1 LENTNQ
7 KIHIKNELLRK
18 CIHVS
23 YSSIAFIYLFFGW
36 ELTVILL
43 SLGVFFMISLDIA
56 RAYSKS
62 VRSIY
67 MKVFGK
73 VLRDNE
79 VDNRKNLF
87 TGGTYL
93 VISTYIIILFFP
105 MPVAVT
111 SVFLITYSDSL
122 AAIIGKR
129 FGRIKIFYK
138 TLEGSIAFFLSGLLI
153 IFLTP
158 KVTHDSFELQI
169 SIFSLIV
176 TTIFEVLP
184 VKIDDNLY
192 LPFIFSSVYFLLLK
206 LFNLY

>member
-1 LENTNQ
+1 
-7 KIHIKNELLRK
+7 
-18 CIHVS
+18 
-23 YSSIAFIYLFFGW
+23 
-36 ELTVILL
+36 
-43 SLGVFFMISLDIA
+43 MISLDIA

-62 VRSIY
+62 VSGIY

-73 VLRDNE
+73 VLRYNE

-138 TLEGSIAFFLSGLLI
+138 TLEGSIVFFLSGLLI

-158 KVTHDSFELQI
+158 KVTHDPFELQI

-176 TTIFEVLP
+176 TTIFEVFP
-184 VKIDDNLY
+184 IKIDDNLY
-192 LPFIFSSVYFLLLK
+192 LPFIFSTVYFLLLK